1 MLMLEL
7 KEFTQKRGVND
18 KLLVYCLSV
27 GLRTINEEDEDF
39 REELMEKFNIN
50 EESLEEMISELD
62 ELSWNV

>member
-1 MLMLEL
+1 MLEL